1 MKSENSSPH
10 TPSSPQLLSS
20 HFINPENL
28 SWQPTKYPGVDIKVL
43 YQDEPRGLMTA
54 LFRWAPGSSLPFHEH
69 VDIEQTYVIQGHL
82 VDDEGECRTGEFVW
96 RPGGSRHV
104 AHAPEG
110 ALILAFFLQPNRFF
124 RESGGTPPQ

>member
-1 MKSENSSPH
+1 MTRENSTTQSATTHPV
-10 TPSSPQLLSS
+10 LSS
-20 HFINPENL
+20 TFINPESL
-28 SWQPTKYPGVDIKVL
+28 PWQPTKYPGVDIKVL

-54 LFRWAPGSSLPFHEH
+54 MFRWAPGSKLPFHEH
-69 VDIEQTYVIQGHL
+69 VDIEQTYVIEGRL
-82 VDDEGECRTGEFVW
+82 VDEEGECRTGEFVW

-124 RESGGTPPQ
+124 RDHE